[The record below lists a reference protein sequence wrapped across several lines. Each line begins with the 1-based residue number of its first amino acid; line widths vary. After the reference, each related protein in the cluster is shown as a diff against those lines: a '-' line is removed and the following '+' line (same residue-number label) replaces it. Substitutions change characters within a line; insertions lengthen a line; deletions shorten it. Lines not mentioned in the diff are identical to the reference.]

1 MRFAAFSVIVKV
13 FIINNLINPNISIT
27 LITND
32 YLILIA
38 KMSNLDKLFVT
49 VFGLSLENM
58 LGLNV

>member
-13 FIINNLINPNISIT
+13 FIINNLNNPNISIT